1 MMNDLS
7 LETKSKIMDAA
18 RVLFAL
24 QGFEG
29 TSIREIAS
37 QADVNV
43 ASVNYH
49 FTNKEKLFSEILRS
63 GYLECSQTMRN
74 YFNLESPQLEDLLV
88 YMFNYFSVKSHD
100 LLTYFKMMMS
110 GKHSHHM
117 TAYGTED
124 EMLGPPGGKVIAD
137 CIQKELKK
145 SLGPNELAW
154 AVRTLFTHVTHT
166 SILYQC
172 CFHENKIPFTELAD
186 LELGIRRLTRLV
198 LQDLSKA

>member
-1 MMNDLS
+1 MNDHS

-18 RVLFAL
+18 RVLFAI

-37 QADVNV
+37 QAEVNV

-49 FTNKEKLFSEILRS
+49 FTNKENLFGEILRS
-63 GYLECSQTMRN
+63 GYLECSQAMRN
-74 YFNLESPQLEDLLV
+74 YFDTESPELEDLLV
-88 YMFNYFSVKSHD
+88 FMFNYFSVKSHD

-110 GKHSHHM
+110 SQHSHHM
-117 TAYGTED
+117 TAAGTED

-137 CIQKELKK
+137 CIQKDLKK
-145 SLGPNELAW
+145 VLGPGELAW
-154 AVRTLFTHVTHT
+154 AVRTLFSHVTHT

-172 CFHENKIPFTELAD
+172 CFQQNNIPFTTLTD
-186 LELGIRRLTRLV
+186 LESGVRRLGRLV
-198 LQDLSKA
+198 LNDLRID